1 MEPILLTDNS
11 ISEVQIS
18 NLDFENLWSV
28 ANRSLKDLVAE
39 NENFLIYPPNINESK
54 DKIGDLNIFSL
65 SSREYPGEGRKCS
78 VSTGNLMGF
87 FRCGA
92 LDKQTEVHIQSR
104 FIDEKFAGN
113 DWFLPYM
120 LSKVLNFNVLEN
132 DTSQKQDPLF
142 DLLVLLFPRYLVNAC
157 QKGLFRQYVVHEYND
172 SRVKGAIDV
181 NRHIHYNVPFTGKIA
196 YRTRD
201 YSYDNPVMQL
211 VRHTI
216 EFIRH
221 HRYASLLHDENVAYY
236 VTQVCEATPSYCLNE
251 RKKVLDKNRRDVS
264 HPYLSEYTDLQKL
277 CRMILLYD
285 DANFGMDQED
295 VISGILF
302 DGAWL
307 WEEYLNIVLEESGVK
322 IKHAKNK
329 TGGNTIHPLV
339 NENDKEIGLFYP
351 DFYCENPGFVMDA
364 KYKRLEN
371 NNPHAGDLQQ
381 VIAYMHVLSAKS
393 GVYLHPSQDS
403 EISSRRL
410 LGTLKGL
417 GGELFTFGLQIPK
430 GKESFTSFKES
441 IGEQENVFVDFV
453 KERIAEARIAKCFPT
468 SLK

>member
-11 ISEVQIS
+11 ISEVLIS

-39 NENFLIYPPNINESK
+39 NDNFLIYPPNINESK
-54 DKIGDLNIFSL
+54 DKIGNLNIFSL

-142 DLLVLLFPRYLVNAC
+142 DLLVLLFPRYLVNAY

-221 HRYASLLHDENVAYY
+221 HRYASLLHDENVAHY
-236 VTQVCEATPSYCLNE
+236 VTQVCEATPSYYLNE
-251 RKKVLDKNRRDVS
+251 RKKVLDKNRRDVN
-264 HPYLSEYTDLQKL
+264 HPYLFEYTDLQKL
-277 CRMILLYD
+277 CRMILMYD
-285 DANFGMDQED
+285 DACYGVVQED

-307 WEEYLNIVLEESGVK
+307 WEEYLNVVLEEAGVGLT
-322 IKHAKNK
+322 HAKNK
-329 TGGNTIHPLV
+329 SGGGAIHPIV
-339 NENDKEIGLFYP
+339 DQNGKDIGLFYP
-351 DFYCENPGFVMDA
+351 DFYRKSPGFVIDA

-371 NNPHAGDLQQ
+371 KNPQADDLQQ
-381 VIAYMHVLSAKS
+381 VIAYMHILSAKS
-393 GVYLHPSQDS
+393 GVYLYPRETPQNFN
-403 EISSRRL
+403 ECY
-410 LGTLKGL
+410 LGTLNGMGGKLYTYGL
-417 GGELFTFGLQIPK
+417 FIPTDCCDFSTFKQSMQTQELAL
-430 GKESFTSFKES
+430 
-441 IGEQENVFVDFV
+441 VDFV
-453 KERIAEARIAKCFPT
+453 KKVSTP
-468 SLK
+468 